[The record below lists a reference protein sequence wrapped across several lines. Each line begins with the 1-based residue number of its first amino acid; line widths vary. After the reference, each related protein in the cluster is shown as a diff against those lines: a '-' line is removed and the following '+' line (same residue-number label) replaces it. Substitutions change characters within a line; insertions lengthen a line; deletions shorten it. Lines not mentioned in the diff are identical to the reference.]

1 MSDLMGFSFQ
11 ASGAEASTGWVLV
24 GGGWVG
30 GGSRPSVH
38 VAVQAEYQLMNS
50 IHLGFSSF
58 FFCGKQLVG
67 SRGSEKGQNGL
78 AQREDGASEP
88 LGR

>member
-11 ASGAEASTGWVLV
+11 ASGAEASTGWVVV
-24 GGGWVG
+24 GDGVG
-30 GGSRPSVH
+30 ASRPSVH

-58 FFCGKQLVG
+58 FCE
-67 SRGSEKGQNGL
+67 RM
-78 AQREDGASEP
+78 
-88 LGR
+88 